1 MGCYLV
7 NTHAVVLRPPIGA
20 SYTHRVSRSLLRMAT
35 TASLLCAL
43 VLAEQHRAVTA
54 EAAPLQSIAVIG
66 DSYTEGSGEGGT
78 GPNSW
83 PQLAQGLLA
92 SEGIGVVADV
102 AAEGA
107 AGYGHIGLGGDL
119 FRDLATRVVRPDDA
133 LVVFFGSRNDEP
145 VDPVTFVALAAATL
159 LQARLT
165 APAARFLVI
174 GPLWPIQE
182 PPLAVLRIRDTLRD
196 LAGLIGAVFVD
207 PIAEDW
213 FAGRPDLIGKDGI
226 HPNDAGHVY
235 MADKIAPF
243 MYDQLVVQV

>member
-35 TASLLCAL
+35 TASLLCA
-43 VLAEQHRAVTA
+43 RAGRTA
-54 EAAPLQSIAVIG
+54 SRCHGRGCTLQSIAVIG